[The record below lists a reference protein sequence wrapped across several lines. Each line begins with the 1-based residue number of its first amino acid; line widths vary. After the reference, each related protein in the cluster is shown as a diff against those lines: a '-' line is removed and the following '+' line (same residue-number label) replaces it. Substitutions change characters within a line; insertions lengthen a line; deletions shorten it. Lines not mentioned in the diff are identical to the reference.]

1 MHLNSMRNWMIA
13 YIGFAFFDVIVTYIC
28 LSQPPFGIEDEGN
41 SLIRALMEQFGLWQG
56 LTIYLIQEFAVFFVL
71 WIGILYL
78 FKYFLKNRSE
88 ALQVKVDILIFNLF
102 IPFFIMASALL
113 HLFGGISWI
122 GYAMAGEL
130 NSFFPMQFFVYVTV
144 ICGII
149 QAYFVFKLT
158 STSRSASDKL
168 LISE

>member
-28 LSQPPFGIEDEGN
+28 LSQPPFSIADEGN
-41 SLIRALMEQFGLWQG
+41 ALIRDLMEHFGLWQG
-56 LTIYLIQEFAVFFVL
+56 LTIYLIQEFAVFFAL

-78 FKYFLKNRSE
+78 FKYLMKKRSE
-88 ALQVKVDILIFNLF
+88 ELKLKIDILIFNLF
-102 IPFFIMASALL
+102 IPFLIMASALL

-122 GYAMAGEL
+122 GYKMAGQL

-144 ICGII
+144 ICGIL
-149 QAYFVFKLT
+149 QAYYIFKLT
-158 STSRSASDKL
+158 SNNRPA
-168 LISE
+168 